1 VANPLDT
8 EYRRT
13 EYRVRLPAGGFASV
27 RVDQP
32 LPAALA
38 ATIGEQCWAIVTGW
52 NPGAVRQSRETNR
65 QAQRKLLA
73 LLKAASPTGLR
84 GAVGVGAGHWREC
97 SLLAV
102 GIDAWRI
109 LAIAEACGQLAIVCG
124 NRGGPATLAWL

>member
-1 VANPLDT
+1 MANPLDT

-13 EYRVRLPAGGFASV
+13 EYRVRLRTGGFASV

-32 LPAALA
+32 LPDALA
-38 ATIGEQCWAIVTGW
+38 HLIGDQCWAIVTGW
-52 NPGAVRQSRETNR
+52 NPGAVRQSREMNR

-73 LLKAASPTGLR
+73 LLKAAKPAGLQA
-84 GAVGVGAGHWREC
+84 AVGVGAGHWREC

-124 NRGGPATLAWL
+124 NRSGPATLAWL